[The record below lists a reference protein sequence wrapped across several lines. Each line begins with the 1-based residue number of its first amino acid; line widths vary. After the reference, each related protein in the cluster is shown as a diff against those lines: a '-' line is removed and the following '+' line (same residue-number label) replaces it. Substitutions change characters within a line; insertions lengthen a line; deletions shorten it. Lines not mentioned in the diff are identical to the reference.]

1 MGSDPVLEGLLK
13 RSRPYVTD
21 VLLRNEIDRYL
32 AGDGTPTWEV
42 NDKGIYY
49 CFFSGI
55 GLKVSRDFTGCR
67 WEIGTMLV
75 NPNVTVVKVFLTG
88 VEQGLEDAQEK
99 AINAARFITVQRGRK
114 DEDPVPS
121 SDRRANLQGS
131 SQQANAVRKN
141 HPGPSVG
148 VSARPPVHAPS
159 PRPRGRPT
167 GS

>member
-1 MGSDPVLEGLLK
+1 MGRDPVLEGLLK

-75 NPNVTVVKVFLTG
+75 NPNVTIVKVFLTG

-114 DEDPVPS
+114 DEDAVPPGN
-121 SDRRANLQGS
+121 RRANLPSPAQPT
-131 SQQANAVRKN
+131 NAFRKN
-141 HPGPSVG
+141 HSGPSVG
-148 VSARPPVHAPS
+148 IPSRPAVHASSSRPRSRPP
-159 PRPRGRPT
+159 